1 MPDRRTTWLYIL
13 ASLSA
18 FCPAPLASQELSV
31 REIVTR
37 CARAMAPSGNINDL
51 RTLRFETLTPGRD
64 RGLKWEIIRPNLVR
78 KEREGALVL
87 LFDGRR
93 AGYLEGPRLPDGTL
107 QGPHLVPQAAW
118 HDFEMDIAIYIPAFF
133 DFPAEYAG
141 RTTVDGSPAHLLRV
155 TLPMGGV
162 VVYAI
167 HAESFLPIRVELPE
181 WNFQQNMG
189 DFRQVGGFL
198 FPHRYWAA
206 SNPSEV
212 TVLRNV
218 ALNADLERGRF
229 VFPADIR

>member
-1 MPDRRTTWLYIL
+1 MFHCKTTRFCAL
-13 ASLSA
+13 AAITVLGAS
-18 FCPAPLASQELSV
+18 PLASQDVSV
-31 REIVTR
+31 QDVVAR
-37 CARAMAPSGNINDL
+37 CARAMAPAGNTKDL

-181 WNFQQNMG
+181 WGFQQNMG
-189 DFRQVGGFL
+189 DFRAVGGFL
-198 FPHRYWAA
+198 LAHRYWAA
-206 SNPSEV
+206 ANPAEL
-212 TVLRNV
+212 TVLQDV
-218 ALNADLERGRF
+218 AVNADLARGRF
-229 VFPADIR
+229 IFPAGIR